1 MKPQDLVDTAR
12 ITTND
17 VGAVLAALGVEAAR
31 STLLTEIG
39 RVFGVYGIGVDAR
52 HLNLIADFMMHQVA
66 RHLGHATLSRMVAI
80 EPHVLPLHCNSVMV
94 VGSPFAS
101 VPLPWPG
108 F

>member
-1 MKPQDLVDTAR
+1 MAVALLSGLQDLVDTAR

-52 HLNLIADFMMHQVA
+52 HLNLIADFMMHQV
-66 RHLGHATLSRMVAI
+66 RRGL
-80 EPHVLPLHCNSVMV
+80 
-94 VGSPFAS
+94 
-101 VPLPWPG
+101 
-108 F
+108 